1 MVYSLGSQVGIEF
14 QSISCRVLS
23 RYSFSSLIK
32 TDSCKYL
39 KGHKVI
45 GHKQLLL
52 SLCRAL
58 WHILRAKMENF
69 ARAKMSLSRAQNIF
83 MPANINSIVILP
95 CATLLTQ
102 RVSILFYSVILL
114 FYSIIYFIL
123 FCFLFC
129 SILFYSVSPS

>member
-14 QSISCRVLS
+14 QSISCRALS

-58 WHILRAKMENF
+58 WRILRAKMENF

-83 MPANINSIVILP
+83 MPANINSIVIL

-114 FYSIIYFIL
+114 FYSVIYFIL
-123 FCFLFC
+123 FCILFC